1 LGDNLVMAR
10 DGTGRFYLPA
20 YDYDDMGVLREGGGY
35 QVRVGEAA
43 ELTYRLG
50 QGASLGLSYSASDVS
65 WLAELRPTG
74 SMHHLLIEGGF
85 EAGTRIEAFTPGGVL
100 AGRGVV
106 VEGGRAGVTLWGD
119 DPSTEAVDG
128 FLPGEE
134 PNFKFQISNFKL
146 LAGSFAFTDGGWGV
160 VEVGGSSV
168 PSEFGLTG
176 IYPNPFNST
185 TTISF
190 SLPSSSSS
198 SLFVYDIAGR
208 EAAVIGAGSYSAG
221 IHRISWRADDLPAG
235 VYLLRLE
242 SGAQSSMRKVVIVK

>member
-1 LGDNLVMAR
+1 
-10 DGTGRFYLPA
+10 
-20 YDYDDMGVLREGGGY
+20 
-35 QVRVGEAA
+35 
-43 ELTYRLG
+43 
-50 QGASLGLSYSASDVS
+50 
-65 WLAELRPTG
+65 
-74 SMHHLLIEGGF
+74 
-85 EAGTRIEAFTPGGVL
+85 
-100 AGRGVV
+100 
-106 VEGGRAGVTLWGD
+106 
-119 DPSTEAVDG
+119 
-128 FLPGEE
+128 
-134 PNFKFQISNFKL
+134 
-146 LAGSFAFTDGGWGV
+146 
-160 VEVGGSSV
+160 
-168 PSEFGLTG
+168 LTG